1 MLRVLFFVAA
11 FQNVIALKMRH
22 PSQLGPEGKD
32 IKVFCFA
39 WITNR
44 PKEMAIVPDMKEQLA
59 GCDGHAIFGHE
70 GTKHPDVI
78 EVPEALVHTIG
89 HDMVHLVPTW
99 THLLKKV
106 KNLDDYDWLLAVEWD
121 HLVRPS
127 KVRLN
132 IARDLGVLQRGTE
145 AEQASI
151 EQPMMLMWG
160 NSFLF
165 NRKLTQEMR
174 RQWPY
179 LSKRM
184 VTTGENNG
192 CPEWYVPRESEQ
204 GNCAQDLAYPEMLE
218 RMEPRVAGY
227 GRPGCS
233 QVAKNDLGEEFHL
246 ACYNMPTGG
255 EKKGPE
261 FNPTVT
267 NQMEVIKAVQKGDLY
282 EWDHHSYDL
291 KDVPIFHK
299 VYDHVVHEFGR
310 KLLSE

>member
-11 FQNVIALKMRH
+11 FQNAIALKMRH

-282 EWDHHSYDL
+282 EWDHHTYDL

>member
-1 MLRVLFFVAA
+1 MLRILFLVAA
-11 FQNVIALKMRH
+11 FQSAIALKFRH
-22 PSQLGPEGKD
+22 RSQQGPDGKD

-44 PKEMAIVPDMKEQLA
+44 PKELAILPDMKEQLS
-59 GCDGHAIFGHE
+59 GCDGHAMFGHK
-70 GTKHPDVI
+70 GTNHPDVI
-78 EVPEALVHTIG
+78 EVEDALVHPIG
-89 HDMVHLVPTW
+89 RDMVHLIPTW

-106 KNLDDYDWLLAVEWD
+106 KNLDEYDWLLNVEWD

-160 NSFLF
+160 NSFVF

-174 RQWPY
+174 KQWPY
-179 LSKRM
+179 LGKTM
-184 VTTGENNG
+184 VTTGEENG
-192 CPEWYVPRESEQ
+192 CPEWYVPKESEK
-204 GNCAQDLAYPEMLE
+204 GKCSQDLAYPQMLE
-218 RMEPRVAGY
+218 RMEPHVAGY

-233 QVAKNDLGEEFHL
+233 QFAKNDLGEEFHL

-255 EKKGPE
+255 EKRTTE

-267 NQMEVIKAVQKGDLY
+267 TQFEVIKAAQKGEKY
-282 EWDHHSYDL
+282 ANFDL

-299 VYDHVVHEFGR
+299 VYDKAVHELGR
-310 KLLSE
+310 KLLGESSA